1 MTSTVQRRLVIQGGG
16 LVALAIAGCS
26 SDSGDRGEMRGVVT
40 LDGKPLPLG
49 SITLEPIAGSAG
61 EVTGGLVRDGRYEL
75 VGPAAARVGSYRVAV
90 IASPTATGRMVQD
103 KSKPP
108 GTRSPEMI
116 GGVVAERFNVATT
129 LSVVV
134 GPGDN
139 VADFA
144 VQSR

>member
-1 MTSTVQRRLVIQGGG
+1 
-16 LVALAIAGCS
+16 
-26 SDSGDRGEMRGVVT
+26 MRGVVT
-40 LDGKPLPLG
+40 LDGKPLSLG

-103 KSKPP
+103 RSKPP
-108 GTRSPEMI
+108 GTMSPEMI

-129 LSVVV
+129 LSVEV